1 LTLRKIQGG
10 VAMQRTRLQK
20 SVPLFFNISPLP
32 RSAVVKALLR
42 EILRE
47 PPEPLSLNE
56 VKRLKQQR
64 KGRKRVYLT
73 AKDEDLRKFF
83 FFEPLTLQYAVFL
96 KLNQKLQEVKL

>member
-1 LTLRKIQGG
+1 
-10 VAMQRTRLQK
+10 MQKLKLVK

-47 PPEPLSLNE
+47 PPEPLTFDE

-64 KGRKRVYLT
+64 RGRKRVYLT
-73 AKDEDLRKFF
+73 AKDEDLRQFF
-83 FFEPLTLQYAVFL
+83 FFTPITFQYAVFL
-96 KLNQKLQEVKL
+96 RLNQKLKEVVP